1 MGKYTKLLINRELI
15 DIHIGEYFIEN
26 GGEYEIEGPK
36 VLNEGI
42 GQNRYTLKI
51 EGKEAMLDFFFR
63 NSDGTT
69 TIKPTGN
76 EFSKEIGTKIADHIV
91 EANNCCN
98 IKKGVVTLENI
109 TQNQFD
115 ELKNYLASIEGVE
128 VLAEDNHA
136 NGCGQL
142 WKIKSQIGDKI
153 TLTYYKKSGKL
164 VSQGYMFKLFLEV
177 TSFLTGL
184 GLKFEKEVNDK
195 NNDDVFQY
203 IFIKGEKD
211 NIETQLRSNYV
222 IKSLND
228 YGIKNLQI
236 ASQYCNWDKDCAK
249 IVVKKFLLRY
259 GNVIDGII
267 CNNDEMAE
275 GSIEALHEFG
285 YNMGNFNNN
294 SVIVVGI
301 DGLEKALELIKN
313 REMTGT
319 VIQDPDK
326 MTEALY
332 LIGNNMVQSK
342 PPLINTSYKFDSSG
356 VTVRIPYSGYVVSKF

>member
-76 EFSKEIGTKIADHIV
+76 EFSKEIGTKIADYIV

-128 VLAEDNHA
+128 VLAEDNDA

-195 NNDDVFQY
+195 NNDDVELLVKKLLPNAYDKLDRVLIDFIYDSCSHINLRIECKDYSNWTFSALKGLEAFIKQILLKNSIRLWGTKGFAIRGPKGESLP
-203 IFIKGEKD
+203 IFINGPKYEVNTEVVSVD
-211 NIETQLRSNYV
+211 S
-222 IKSLND
+222 KSKLALEEAYIHYHANRHRLFHTKQ
-228 YGIKNLQI
+228 GLKATESARLINQSE
-236 ASQYCNWDKDCAK
+236 AEK
-249 IVVKKFLLRY
+249 IVYKVCDLFDKY
-259 GNVIDGII
+259 HYII
-267 CNNDEMAE
+267 
-275 GSIEALHEFG
+275 I
-285 YNMGNFNNN
+285 
-294 SVIVVGI
+294 
-301 DGLEKALELIKN
+301 
-313 REMTGT
+313 
-319 VIQDPDK
+319 
-326 MTEALY
+326 
-332 LIGNNMVQSK
+332 
-342 PPLINTSYKFDSSG
+342 
-356 VTVRIPYSGYVVSKF
+356 